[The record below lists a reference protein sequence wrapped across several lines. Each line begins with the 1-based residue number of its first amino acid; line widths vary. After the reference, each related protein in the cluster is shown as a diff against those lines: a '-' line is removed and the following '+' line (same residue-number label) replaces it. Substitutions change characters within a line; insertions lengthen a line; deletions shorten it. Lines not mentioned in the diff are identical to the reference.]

1 VSALERANR
10 ALLGSLFDV
19 TPMEPFTATILRARR
34 ARGAAV
40 DVRPLLSQW
49 DEAHPG
55 SAIGALRYRWVL
67 THQHVD
73 LPRWAGPPASW
84 TPWRPAERAV
94 MGDPFE
100 FESRLSIPAIVTD
113 CGELLA
119 ELQAAPDAEL
129 AGRARERLAE
139 AEPVMRREFATFVK
153 GAHAWSDT
161 FALWCL
167 VRRPLLFERL
177 YPLALAI
184 ATCYAATAHEEGGIV
199 RGTRFPF
206 HEAPQAS
213 ASAQLA
219 CALLAIG
226 EDLPLIAPLA
236 AFVAGE
242 RRAGGGWGDAGGPDD
257 LLTTLVA
264 FELLLQID
272 PSFDPAP
279 TVAFLSAQQKD
290 DGTWCCYGPEV
301 PWLTAAVA
309 DALALAGRPF
319 AARFRWPHLPA
330 ANRDHKTR
338 LPFYAWFDLLARLF
352 ASLPSL
358 AASETELGF
367 IDLAG
372 FRAFNNAHGQDA
384 GDAVLAAFAG
394 ALSGVD
400 AAAAIRDG
408 GDEFLLVGAPARGG
422 LSRDLDSFRRAWPAA
437 FRARFGADVPPVA
450 PRILVTKTRGGDLRA
465 AREVLGRTIA
475 SLKDREKPGPEG
487 VLVEV

>member
-1 VSALERANR
+1 MRAVERANQ

-19 TPMEPFTATILRARR
+19 APEEPYAATILRARR
-34 ARGAAV
+34 ARGAHTDA
-40 DVRPLLSQW
+40 RPLLSHW
-49 DEAHPG
+49 DAGHPG

-73 LPRWAGPPASW
+73 VPRWAGPPAAW
-84 TPWRPAERAV
+84 RPWRPAEQAV

-119 ELQAAPDAEL
+119 ELQVAPDAEL
-129 AGRARERLAE
+129 AARARARLAE
-139 AEPVMRREFATFVK
+139 AEPVMRREFAAFVR
-153 GAHAWSDT
+153 ATHAWSDT

-184 ATCYAATAHEEGGIV
+184 ATCYAATARDDGGIV

-206 HEAPQAS
+206 HEVPQVS

-219 CALLAIG
+219 SALLAIG
-226 EDLPLIAPLA
+226 EDLPLVAPLV
-236 AFVAGE
+236 AFVAGD
-242 RRAGGGWGDAGGPDD
+242 RRASGGWGDAGGPDD
-257 LLTTLVA
+257 VLTTLVA
-264 FELLLQID
+264 FELLLEID

-279 TVAFLSAQQKD
+279 TVAFLSTRQED
-290 DGTWCCYGPEV
+290 DGTWRCYGPEA

-309 DALALAGRPF
+309 DALALAARPF

-330 ANRDHKTR
+330 ANRDHKTG

-358 AASETELGF
+358 AAAETELAF

-384 GDAVLAAFAG
+384 GDNVLAAFAG
-394 ALSGVD
+394 ELSRLD
-400 AAAAIRDG
+400 ASVAIRDG
-408 GDEFLLVGAPARGG
+408 GDEFLVVGAPARGA
-422 LSRDLDSFRRAWPAA
+422 LPRDLDSFRQAWPTA

-450 PRILVTKTRGGDLRA
+450 PRILVTKTRGAELRA

-475 SLKDREKPGPEG
+475 TLKDRGKPGPEG
-487 VLVEV
+487 ILVEV